1 VKFKCD
7 ILSSSFDINLS
18 DIIEVISVEQN
29 LFKLYSNQKEFKL
42 ENTILQI
49 GLNEIFLFSNIK
61 INNNIGNISLKL
73 QMI

>member
-1 VKFKCD
+1 
-7 ILSSSFDINLS
+7 
-18 DIIEVISVEQN
+18 VEQN